1 MPTKAFSESYFDLFL
16 KLTKKSYFG
25 VLLIWYYQRFCPSPK
40 TSRQKLSS
48 YNLGAN
54 AGYVSESLA
63 RTEFQRYWLLNPTKK
78 FLRVSLV
85 AENYKNIP
93 YYLCCWNQKQ
103 TTHLYLH
110 RDTFTEEMD
119 LSQSSS
125 LKSDKPNV
133 SPDLYQ
139 EVVEID
145 FAEYL
150 SGIKKQIELIKID
163 IEGYEIELINHLIDT
178 KSLHNVSKVYVETH
192 EKLYPQLVVPTIELK
207 KRIELEGLSEKFFYE
222 WH

>member
-1 MPTKAFSESYFDLFL
+1 M
-16 KLTKKSYFG
+16 
-25 VLLIWYYQRFCPSPK
+25 
-40 TSRQKLSS
+40 SS
-48 YNLGAN
+48 YSLGAN
-54 AGYVSESLA
+54 VGYVSESLA
-63 RTEFQRYWLLNPTKK
+63 RTGAKVLAFEPNKEILKK
-78 FLRVSLV
+78 LSLV
-85 AENYKNIP
+85 AENYKNITVLP
-93 YYLCCWNQKQ
+93 YAAGIKNE

-133 SPDLYQ
+133 SPDLFQ

-150 SGIKKQIELIKID
+150 SDIDRDIELIKID

-178 KSLHNVSKVYVETH
+178 KSLHNVGKVYLETH
-192 EKLYPQLVVPTIELK
+192 EKLYPQLIVPTIELK
-207 KRIELEGLSEKFFYE
+207 KRIESEGLSEKFFYE